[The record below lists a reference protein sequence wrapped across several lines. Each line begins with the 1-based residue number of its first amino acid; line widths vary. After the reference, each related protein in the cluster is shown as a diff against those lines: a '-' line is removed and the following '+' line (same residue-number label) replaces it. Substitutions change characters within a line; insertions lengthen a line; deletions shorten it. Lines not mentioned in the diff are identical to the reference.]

1 MDFLDDNYL
10 LGNST
15 AVELY
20 QYVKDLPI
28 VDAHNHG
35 NVKEILDNEGW
46 SDIWEVEAA
55 TDHYVWESM
64 RRRGVPED
72 KITGQAPNKEK
83 WRALAGIMPEC
94 AGNSVYEWT
103 HLDLK
108 RQFDIHEPLSRE
120 NADEVWQATQERL
133 KRPEMRPQNLLKK
146 MRVEI
151 MCTTDEP
158 SSRLKEH
165 QQAAGRLRDIRI
177 LPTWRPDGIMNIGKK
192 SSWNNAVERLGETTD
207 TSIGALDGLLDAMEK
222 SHRLFERN
230 GCVAGDHGVL
240 EPLSRPV
247 KEQRVEKIYA
257 EALSGKDL
265 TSEEINDFM
274 AFMMCRFGELNNE
287 SGWVTQIHIG
297 ALRDYRDLL
306 SEKLGPD
313 SGGDISTDSI
323 DIARGLRYFLN
334 RFAEDGKIVLY
345 CLDPTHLPTLATI
358 ARAFPNISL
367 GAPWWFNDSP
377 FGMEQHL
384 RYAATVDLL
393 SNHAGMVTD
402 SRKLISYGSRTEM
415 FRRVLCNVVGDMEQ
429 KGQMPLSAAGDLVR
443 RLSYDRPLELFFG
456 K

>member
-1 MDFLDDNYL
+1 MAFLDDNYL
-10 LGNST
+10 LENST

-20 QYVKDLPI
+20 QHVKDLPI

-35 NVKEILDNEGW
+35 NVKEILDNTGW

-64 RRRGVPED
+64 RRRGVPEE
-72 KITGQAPNKEK
+72 KITGQAPNIEK
-83 WRALAGIMPEC
+83 WRALASIMPEC
-94 AGNSVYEWT
+94 AGNSFYEWT

-108 RQFDIHEPLSRE
+108 RQFGIHEPLNRD
-120 NADEVWQATQERL
+120 NADDVWQATQEHL
-133 KRPEMRPQNLLKK
+133 KRPEMRPQNLLKT

-158 SSRLKEH
+158 SSRLEEH
-165 QQAAGRLRDIRI
+165 QQAADRLSGLRI

-192 SSWNNAVERLGETTD
+192 SWTAAVERLGEATG
-207 TSIGALDGLLDAMEK
+207 TSVDALDGLLDAMEK

-230 GCVAGDHGVL
+230 GCIAGDHGVL
-240 EPLSRPV
+240 EPISHPV
-247 KEQRVEKIYA
+247 KEERVEKIYA
-257 EALSGKDL
+257 KARSGRDL
-265 TSEEINDFM
+265 TGQEINDFM
-274 AFMMCRFGELNNE
+274 AFMMCRFGELNNA

-297 ALRDYRDLL
+297 ALRDYRDML
-306 SEKLGPD
+306 SKTLGPD
-313 SGGDISTDSI
+313 SGGDISTGSI
-323 DIARGLRYFLN
+323 DIAGGLRYFLN
-334 RFAEDGKIVLY
+334 RFAEDGQIVLY

-402 SRKLISYGSRTEM
+402 SRKIVSYGSRTEM

-443 RLSYDRPLELFFG
+443 RLSYERPLELFFG
-456 K
+456 R